1 MNFINYKLKCI
12 AYLPKFEAFGGIFF
26 LTSFCPIPGS
36 SFLLQRRH
44 KRRQSISPAIVNVT
58 KLDNLDFLLNNT
70 YNKNRQFKVHFRVY
84 FCLKYSSVLHSVPF
98 GPGII
103 MS

>member
-70 YNKNRQFKVHFRVY
+70 YNKNKQY